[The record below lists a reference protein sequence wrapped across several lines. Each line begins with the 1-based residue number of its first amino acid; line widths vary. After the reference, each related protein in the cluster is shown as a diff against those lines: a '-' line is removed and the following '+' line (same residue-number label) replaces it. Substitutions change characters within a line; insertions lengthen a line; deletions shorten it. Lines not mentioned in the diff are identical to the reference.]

1 MGAVGSMV
9 GKAAGAAIGTAL
21 LPGIGTKIGGFLGG
35 KIGGSIGNKKDG
47 MTKDTKQN
55 VATGIMGAGQRVVGM
70 IQAKKAEEL
79 VPSIESKLS
88 RDYLEEIK
96 RKRRALETGS
106 AGSQQTA
113 AIRQMVKGTGINA
126 FKAGGMANTGALA
139 AMISQGA
146 SGITEQQGAQS
157 NALLAEQGKQVSE
170 MAQRAYDTQFYGS
183 QVKKA
188 QGETNIG
195 AGQTNLLAAIGG
207 GGPKSGKK
215 KIAPAITGTVA

>member
-1 MGAVGSMV
+1 M
-9 GKAAGAAIGTAL
+9 AIKDLLSNIPGMSQAQSVGTA
-21 LPGIGTKIGGFLGG
+21 
-35 KIGGSIGNKKDG
+35 
-47 MTKDTKQN
+47 
-55 VATGIMGAGQRVVGM
+55 AMGAGQMVAGM
-70 IQAKKAEEL
+70 IQRKKADAL
-79 VPSIESKLS
+79 IPSVEDKMS

-126 FKAGGMANTGALA
+126 FKGGGMANTGALA

-157 NALLAEQGKQVSE
+157 NALLTEQGKQVADMS
-170 MAQRAYDTQFYGS
+170 QRKFDIGMYRS

-188 QGETNIG
+188 QAENNV
-195 AGQTNLLAAIGG
+195 ASGQTNLLAAIGG
-207 GGPKSGKK
+207 GATKPGSKK
-215 KIAPAITGTVA
+215 NKIIPEVAGTVA